1 MRSAPDSFSQVLIH
15 RAGFISSHVNCA
27 LLSILTRL
35 QHDKDRRDDSEAGS
49 VRVVPVRIHTN
60 LKAETLDDF
69 ERKKKGL
76 HISAFKF
83 RIDELRNDLREMASA
98 SSRDKEEDVKDDR
111 LDKFIE
117 SIIDKV
123 FTIASMFWLQ
133 SCVIVDSVQVK
144 LVLEQHERKAKHEF
158 SNDVVFRRMVSE
170 SLQAVT
176 MATSAMQ
183 VCADAAACPFRLF

>member
-1 MRSAPDSFSQVLIH
+1 
-15 RAGFISSHVNCA
+15 
-27 LLSILTRL
+27 
-35 QHDKDRRDDSEAGS
+35 
-49 VRVVPVRIHTN
+49 VVPVRIHTN

-83 RIDELRNDLREMASA
+83 RIDELRNDLRQMASA

-123 FTIASMFWLQ
+123 FTIACMFWLQ
-133 SCVIVDSVQVK
+133 SCVIVDTVQVK

>member
-1 MRSAPDSFSQVLIH
+1 LRSASASADSFLQVFFH
-15 RAGFISSHVNCA
+15 RAGLVSSHGNCE
-27 LLSILTRL
+27 LCFILTHL
-35 QHDKDRRDDSEAGS
+35 QHEEDRRDDSEAGS

-83 RIDELRNDLREMASA
+83 RIDELRNDLRQMASD
-98 SSRDKEEDVKDDR
+98 SSRAKEEGLKDDS

-123 FTIASMFWLQ
+123 FTLTFALATML
-133 SCVIVDSVQVK
+133 C
-144 LVLEQHERKAKHEF
+144 
-158 SNDVVFRRMVSE
+158 
-170 SLQAVT
+170 LQA
-176 MATSAMQ
+176 MCNFRH
-183 VCADAAACPFRLF
+183 CAGQISPRAA